1 MHSTVACLLAAS
13 LGLAS
18 AIPSPWNVVSGLQS
32 RRGVPHFEATKLYK
46 RGEPETGDDLPD
58 VEPHPNQLD
67 KVETAFKDAIELS
80 SYVLS
85 FIDTDNDV
93 LPHYFDP
100 NDRAEIKR
108 IFSTINN
115 GDNGNDM
122 LGDILVQTTD
132 ANNLCGGSTL
142 SYLKNGEKDATET
155 PYIVLCPNA
164 FKKKAVTALNG
175 KGPHDSDAL
184 DYYAGCGQ
192 DGGEIDQNVSYLMN
206 TLGMTL
212 LHEYMHYDKMIA
224 SSFGSITDNP
234 NGQPGY
240 GPVNVYDK
248 LDKSLARINAD
259 SYAYYASQVLWTT
272 LCGHEFQAPRPGIDD
287 ADPDCGGVACSA

>member
-1 MHSTVACLLAAS
+1 MRYTAALLLATS
-13 LGLAS
+13 LGLVS
-18 AIPSPWNVVSGLQS
+18 ANQSPRDVKSALQS
-32 RRGVPHFEATKLYK
+32 RRGVPSFEPTKLYR

-58 VEPHPNQLD
+58 DPPHPNQLD
-67 KVETAFKDAIELS
+67 KVETAFKDAIELT
-80 SYVLS
+80 SYVLL
-85 FIDTDNDV
+85 FIDTDNDIF
-93 LPHYFDP
+93 PHYFNPD
-100 NDRAEIKR
+100 DRAEIKR
-108 IFSTINN
+108 IFSTLNN

-132 ANNLCGGSTL
+132 SNNLCGGSTL
-142 SYLKNGEKDATET
+142 SYLKNGEAGATET

-175 KGPHDSDAL
+175 KSPQDPDGP
-184 DYYAGCGQ
+184 DYYAACAQ

-212 LHEYMHYDKMIA
+212 LHEYLHYDKMIA
-224 SSFGSITDNP
+224 SFFGSIIDNP

-240 GPVNVYDK
+240 GPYNVYDR
-248 LDKSLARINAD
+248 LDKSLARVNAD

-272 LCGHEFQAPRPGIDD
+272 LCGVEFQAPRPGTDD
-287 ADPDCGGVACSA
+287 NDPDCGGQACSE

>member
-1 MHSTVACLLAAS
+1 MRSTAALLLTTALS
-13 LGLAS
+13 FGS
-18 AIPSPWNVVSGLQS
+18 ATQSSRDIRSSLQS
-32 RRGVPHFEATKLYK
+32 RRGVPHVGNTKLYR

-58 VEPHPNQLD
+58 VDPHPNQLD
-67 KVETAFKDAIELS
+67 KVETAFKDAIELT
-80 SYVLS
+80 SYVLTL
-85 FIDTDNDV
+85 IDTDNDI

-100 NDRAEIKR
+100 NDRDEIKR

-132 ANNLCGGSTL
+132 ANNLCTGSTL
-142 SYLKNGEKDATET
+142 SYLKNGESDATET
-155 PYIVLCPNA
+155 PYIVLCPIA

-175 KGPHDSDAL
+175 KDTQDPDAP
-184 DYYAGCGQ
+184 DYYAACKE

-224 SSFGSITDNP
+224 SSFGSIVDDP

-240 GPVNVYDK
+240 GPVNVYDN
-248 LDKSLARINAD
+248 LDKSLARVNAD
-259 SYAYYASQVLWTT
+259 SYAYYASQVLWSI
-272 LCGHEFQAPRPGIDD
+272 LCGTEFQAPRPGTDD
-287 ADPDCGGVACSA
+287 NDPDCGGQACSD